1 MQFNKSQALANQ
13 KIDMHKS
20 KDNNKI
26 NSNNKNHFTFQTKSK
41 LLTTSPVKQE
51 HLKSISN

>member
-1 MQFNKSQALANQ
+1 LQFNKSQTLANQ

-20 KDNNKI
+20 KDNIKI
-26 NSNNKNHFTFQTKSK
+26 HPTNKNHFTFETKGK